1 MGTQSI
7 YLSIVPIQ
15 VKTQSTSHFTTFTKL
30 FGFGSRCFIP
40 RRYTELDSH
49 RAIPIPTEYHISLT
63 STRYSL
69 SGFFLYFS
77 DSLTYRPPTP
87 PTHTQLGEECLTHLT
102 TIETSRTSGTRD
114 QTLVLLPLSSP
125 RPKQKKKS
133 RSGLEIKV

>member
-15 VKTQSTSHFTTFTKL
+15 VKTQSTSHFTNFTKL
-30 FGFGSRCFIP
+30 SGFGSRYFFP
-40 RRYTELDSH
+40 RRHTELDSH
-49 RAIPIPTEYHISLT
+49 RAIPIPTDYHISLT
-63 STRYSL
+63 STRYCL

-77 DSLTYRPPTP
+77 VSLTYRPPP
-87 PTHTQLGEECLTHLT
+87 PPPPHTQLGEERLTHLT

-125 RPKQKKKS
+125 RPKQKK
-133 RSGLEIKV
+133 IKIRIGN